1 MSATPMDEW
10 VLAQLALQ
18 VQMEGPT
25 IPCRARRVLRQHVS
39 GRSEALR
46 EVELTLDQLWDL
58 LRQRRGR
65 EEFGLNPDE
74 AETRDPNTVERY
86 IQ

>member
-1 MSATPMDEW
+1 MDDRTLIERITEL
-10 VLAQLALQ
+10 VAEEQRLQEEPHHDAEALQ
-18 VQMEGPT
+18 Q
-25 IPCRARRVLRQHVS
+25 I
-39 GRSEALR
+39 
-46 EVELTLDQLWDL
+46 ELTLDQLWDL

-65 EEFGLNPDE
+65 EEFGLNPDL

>member
-1 MSATPMDEW
+1 VDDRTLIEHITEL
-10 VLAQLALQ
+10 VAQEQRLQ
-18 VQMEGPT
+18 EEPHHD
-25 IPCRARRVLRQHVS
+25 A
-39 GRSEALR
+39 EALR
-46 EVELTLDQLWDL
+46 QVELTLDQLWDL

-65 EEFGLNPDE
+65 EEFGLNPDQ

>member
-1 MSATPMDEW
+1 VDDRTLIEHITDLVAEEQRLLEEPHHD
-10 VLAQLALQ
+10 A
-18 VQMEGPT
+18 
-25 IPCRARRVLRQHVS
+25 
-39 GRSEALR
+39 EALR
-46 EVELTLDQLWDL
+46 QIELTLDQLWDL

>member
-1 MSATPMDEW
+1 MDDRTLIERITDL
-10 VLAQLALQ
+10 VAEEQRLQEEPHHDAQ
-18 VQMEGPT
+18 T
-25 IPCRARRVLRQHVS
+25 
-39 GRSEALR
+39 LR
-46 EVELTLDQLWDL
+46 EIELTLDQLWDL

-65 EEFGLNPDE
+65 EEFGLNPDV